1 MNRDNLN
8 KQFTA
13 IIPLF
18 IALLAMAIFSTQAN
32 AENRESQTRQSL
44 DEIANTAH
52 DYVFNELNRPDENIE
67 IIIGQLD
74 PRLRLH
80 QCSIPLQAFHQNYTN
95 QQTIN
100 TVGVRCSDEKPWSL
114 YVPVTVNNY
123 KKVAILNHA
132 IVRNTIVTE
141 NDFQLEKRNIN
152 RLTSGYFDT
161 PEQLIGKV
169 ITQNLSS
176 GTVLTKHHI
185 KLATAVNRGQSVTL
199 IAKNAVIE
207 VRMKGV
213 AMSKGAIGER
223 IKVKNTNSKRII
235 EGIIIDKD
243 LISVNL

>member
-1 MNRDNLN
+1 MNKENLN
-8 KQFTA
+8 KQFAT
-13 IIPLF
+13 IIPLC
-18 IALLAMAIFSTQAN
+18 IALLAMASLSTQAK
-32 AENRESQTRQSL
+32 AENRHSL
-44 DEIANTAH
+44 DDIANTAH
-52 DYVFNELNRPDENIE
+52 DYVYNELNRPDENIE

-80 QCSIPLQAFHQNYTN
+80 QCSIPLQAFHQSYAN

-100 TVGVRCSDEKPWSL
+100 TVGVRCNDEKPWSL

-123 KKVAILNHA
+123 KKIAILKHA
-132 IVRNTIVTE
+132 VVRNSIITDT
-141 NDFQLEKRNIN
+141 DFQLEKRNIN
-152 RLTSGYFDT
+152 HLTSGYFDK

-199 IAKNAVIE
+199 IAKNSVIE

-235 EGIIIDKD
+235 EGIIINKD